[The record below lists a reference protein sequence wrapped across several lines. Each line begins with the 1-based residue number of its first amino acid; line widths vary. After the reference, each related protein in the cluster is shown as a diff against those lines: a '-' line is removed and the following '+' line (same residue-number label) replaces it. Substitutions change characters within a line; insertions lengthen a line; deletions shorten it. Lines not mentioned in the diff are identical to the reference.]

1 MRRREFVGLL
11 GGAAV
16 AWPLAAQP
24 AMPVIGFLHAGS
36 AEENKKRLAAFHKGL
51 AGAGFVVGQNVAIEY
66 RWAAGKNED
75 LPALAADLIRRNVT
89 MIATP
94 GSTGAAVVA
103 KAATATV
110 PIVFAIGADPVAL
123 GLVHT
128 LSRPGGNATGITS
141 LNADIGAKRLGFL
154 HELLPSAVRFA
165 VLVNPNNRNA
175 LPQ

>member
-66 RWAAGKNED
+66 RWAAGKTK
-75 LPALAADLIRRNVT
+75 ICRRW
-89 MIATP
+89 P
-94 GSTGAAVVA
+94 
-103 KAATATV
+103 
-110 PIVFAIGADPVAL
+110 PI
-123 GLVHT
+123 
-128 LSRPGGNATGITS
+128 
-141 LNADIGAKRLGFL
+141 
-154 HELLPSAVRFA
+154 
-165 VLVNPNNRNA
+165 
-175 LPQ
+175 